1 MVARHELRVILQ
13 TGHLT
18 PPDSLVRDLETI
30 QDISIDVRRLGTSFR
45 GGGVAT
51 FIIIATDNANTSLLA
66 DILYNHTKRLKVRG
80 GDDLMI
86 LIDGRINTDEE
97 VVGFRDVQCR
107 KQVSVKD
114 KSQEEIRGLLEEG
127 G

>member
-1 MVARHELRVILQ
+1 MVARRELRVILQ

-86 LIDGRINTDEE
+86 LIEGRINTDEE

>member
-1 MVARHELRVILQ
+1 MVARRELRVILQ

-86 LIDGRINTDEE
+86 LIEGRINTDEE
-97 VVGFRDVQCR
+97 VIGFRDVQCR